1 MKNWLKELLDFQV
14 KKVAFIDNKLY
25 INGKEI
31 DEPFLTH
38 KTENFSMRD
47 IGVDVIPSDS
57 YFVVGDNR
65 ENSLDSRYI
74 GLIKKK

>member
-1 MKNWLKELLDFQV
+1 
-14 KKVAFIDNKLY
+14 
-25 INGKEI
+25 
-31 DEPFLTH
+31 
-38 KTENFSMRD
+38 MRD

-74 GLIKKK
+74 GLIKKSDIDGVVVFRLFPLKTAGKL